1 MWCQYLTPTPLSAR
15 LKFKGADAY
24 LAGIEELTDDKLC
37 QELRTH
43 GVEAGPIVNTT
54 RLLYQKKL
62 AEAMANRAKGVAIWG
77 DGGGGGGGS
86 YGKWIMSCCIFGS
99 CPPDFPY
106 SLPQL
111 LSQENWLHL
120 LERKPV

>member
-1 MWCQYLTPTPLSAR
+1 M
-15 LKFKGADAY
+15 D
-24 LAGIEELTDDKLC
+24 
-37 QELRTH
+37 
-43 GVEAGPIVNTT
+43 TT

-77 DGGGGGGGS
+77 DGGGVCVEGGGLVS
-86 YGKWIMSCCIFGS
+86 YGMWIMSCCIFGS

-111 LSQENWLHL
+111 LSQENWLHP